1 VLVEGL
7 DSYEE
12 IAMAE
17 ITGKLV
23 AALLSNGTVR
33 IVFVPHDG
41 GGNEAPFIAKNL
53 TTAEKEFVST
63 FGVTPVGAAWI
74 RAEVERNKSFC
85 IHVSLDETI
94 AALFCRAGPKP
105 EPRAPGP
112 G

>member
-1 VLVEGL
+1 
-7 DSYEE
+7 
-12 IAMAE
+12 MAE

-33 IVFVPHDG
+33 IIFVPHDG
-41 GGNEAPFIAKNL
+41 GGNEAPFIVKNL

-94 AALFCRAGPKP
+94 AAMFCRARPQP
-105 EPRAPGP
+105 EPGAPGP

>member
-1 VLVEGL
+1 
-7 DSYEE
+7 
-12 IAMAE
+12 MTE
-17 ITGKLV
+17 ITGKLMT
-23 AALLSNGTVR
+23 ALLSNGIVR

-41 GGNEAPFIAKNL
+41 GGNEAPFIVKNL

-94 AALFCRAGPKP
+94 AAMFCRARAQH
-105 EPRAPGP
+105 EPGAPGP
-112 G
+112 S